1 MVEGVVVVVV
11 GCVVVV
17 VVGCVVVV
25 VEVVVVLDVVVVGA
39 SVVVVLQFSPVVV
52 VVGCVVVVVGCVVVV
67 VGCVVVVVEVVEL
80 ESKEPVIVEAERRGE
95 ATLTEISGGHFA
107 ESVLLGLTGNDVV
120 AGAANDV
127 TSVVVETSPW
137 LELFRR
143 AEAAGA
149 VVEVVVVTGAEGSE
163 TPRFDAAAENA
174 F

>member
-1 MVEGVVVVVV
+1 MVEGV
-11 GCVVVV
+11 
-17 VVGCVVVV
+17 
-25 VEVVVVLDVVVVGA
+25 
-39 SVVVVLQFSPVVV
+39 
-52 VVGCVVVVVGCVVVV
+52 VVVV

>member
-39 SVVVVLQFSPVVV
+39 SVVVVLQFSP
-52 VVGCVVVVVGCVVVV
+52 VVVVVGCVVVV